1 MTAIG
6 AVGASSGV
14 AQKNDVQA
22 LGQDQFMT
30 LMLAQLKNQDPM
42 KPLEPAEFLG
52 QLAQFST
59 VSGIQEMKGAVTD
72 MAGAMR
78 ATQALQGASLIGRQV
93 LAVTDRAHFDGLTS
107 VEGSIDPPAG
117 ASSIDLLVKDS
128 TGAIV
133 RRMSLPAQDGVVPFA
148 WDGRLDRGSMATRG
162 DYTLAAIANFDGSSE
177 SAAVSIQSRVTSV
190 SLDPATGA
198 ISLDT
203 DHGTLGFSAVRRV
216 K

>member
-6 AVGASSGV
+6 GVGAASGI
-14 AQKNDVQA
+14 AQKNDLQA

-93 LAVTDRAHFDGLTS
+93 LAVTDRARFDGVTS
-107 VEGSIDPPAG
+107 VEGTIDSPAG
-117 ASSIDLLVKDS
+117 ASSIDLLIKDS

-133 RRMSLPAQDGVVPFA
+133 RRMSLTAQDGVVPFA
-148 WDGRLDRGSMATRG
+148 WDGRLDRGAMAIRG
-162 DYTLAAIANFDGSSE
+162 DYSLAAIANFDGSSE
-177 SAAVSIQSRVTSV
+177 AAAVSVQSRVTSV

-203 DHGTLGFSAVRRV
+203 DHGALSFSAVRRV